1 MFFFCDAS
9 TAAIDLN
16 THMRLPHPFNEA
28 NPGKMMEI
36 YKRYHVLLVD
46 KTFAIEAEIVG
57 SSHLFYKY
65 VVTDF

>member
-1 MFFFCDAS
+1 
-9 TAAIDLN
+9 
-16 THMRLPHPFNEA
+16 MRLPHPFNEA